1 MRSSPESL
9 LRHLYD
15 CYRRGDLSSFPELVA
30 PECEWIFPGDAAV
43 LPWAGSYRGLE
54 IFEFAKRIVGSIAY
68 EHFEDHTYLPSGES
82 VTVLLRERCRVL
94 RTGSVFTNDIAAVAT
109 VRDGRLVRY
118 VEYSDT
124 AAMER
129 AFR

>member
-1 MRSSPESL
+1 M
-9 LRHLYD
+9 
-15 CYRRGDLSSFPELVA
+15 
-30 PECEWIFPGDAAV
+30 
-43 LPWAGSYRGLE
+43 LPWAGRYQGLE

-68 EHFEDHTYLPSGES
+68 EEFDDHTYLPSGDS
-82 VTVLLRERCRVL
+82 VVVLLRERCRVHS
-94 RTGSVFTNDIAAVAT
+94 TKQVFLNDIAAVAT
-109 VRDGRLVRY
+109 VRGRKLVRY

>member
-1 MRSSPESL
+1 M
-9 LRHLYD
+9 
-15 CYRRGDLSSFPELVA
+15 
-30 PECEWIFPGDAAV
+30 
-43 LPWAGSYRGLE
+43 LPWAGRYHGLE

-68 EHFEDHTYLPSGES
+68 EEFDDHTYLPSGDS
-82 VTVLLRERCRVL
+82 VVVLLRERCRVHS
-94 RTGSVFTNDIAAVAT
+94 TKQVFLNDIAAVAT
-109 VRDGRLVRY
+109 VRGRKLVRY

>member
-1 MRSSPESL
+1 MHNAPESL
-9 LRHLYD
+9 LRQLYD
-15 CYRRGDLSSFPELVA
+15 GYRRGDLSSFPELVS
-30 PECEWIFPGDAAV
+30 PDCEWIFPGDASI
-43 LPWAGSYRGLE
+43 LPWAGHYRGLE

-68 EHFEDHTYLPSGES
+68 EHFDDHTYLPSGES
-82 VTVLLRERCRVL
+82 VTVILHERCRVL
-94 RTGSVFTNDIAAVAT
+94 CTGNAFTNDIAAVAT
-109 VRDGRLVRY
+109 VRDGRLTRY